1 MFSAGD
7 HVRIVKSTSTSPAA
21 YGNVHE
27 VAAFIVQCDCYGTH
41 EFVEL
46 RGIPGRVPAAFCE
59 RIDGS
64 TV

>member
-7 HVRIVKSTSTSPAA
+7 RVKVVKSTSTSPAA
-21 YGNVHE
+21 SGNVHE

-46 RGIPGRVPAAFCE
+46 RGIPGRVHAAC
-59 RIDGS
+59 
-64 TV
+64 